1 MEAIN
6 TAWPL
11 LTDAGICRF
20 LIESESFY
28 PHDAVE
34 LSVAQQRDLYNT
46 MCAHF
51 RKPRPA
57 SVHVTDVAV
66 HATDVSIPVR
76 IYVPVSSAPLPAVLY
91 LHGGGFVVGD
101 LESHDDICAEIADR
115 ANTAVIAVAY
125 RLAPEYPFPAA
136 FNDCREVLLALPM
149 LAQEYRFDAEQLV
162 IGGDSAGGS
171 LAAGLCLDARDRG
184 GPSVAGQVLVYPGLG
199 GNTNSG
205 SYVTQSEAPG
215 LTARDIEY
223 YRELYVGVANHAHQ
237 QNKFANPLRETN
249 YHGLPPAYLVAAQHD
264 PLCDDCAEYARQLK
278 QVGVAVQL
286 REEPLLIHSFL
297 RARYM
302 SDPAGKSF
310 DAIVAAIASLAHN
323 GVLP

>member
-1 MEAIN
+1 MEAFK
-6 TAWPL
+6 TTWPL
-11 LTDAGICRF
+11 LTDAGIREF

-34 LSVAQQRDLYNT
+34 LSIVQQRELYNT

-51 RKPRPA
+51 HKPRPA
-57 SVHVTDVAV
+57 TVHVTDVAV
-66 HATDVSIPVR
+66 RATDVAIPVR
-76 IYVPVSSAPLPAVLY
+76 IYIPESPAPLPAVLY

-101 LESHDDICAEIADR
+101 LESHDDICAEIAER
-115 ANTAVIAVAY
+115 ANVAVIAVAY
-125 RLAPEYPFPAA
+125 RLAPEHPFPAA

-162 IGGDSAGGS
+162 VGGDSAGGN

-184 GPSVAGQVLVYPGLG
+184 GLRIAGQVLVYPGLG
-199 GNTNSG
+199 GNINSG
-205 SYVTQSEAPG
+205 SYIIQSNAPG

-223 YRELYVGVANHAHQ
+223 YRELYIGVANQSHH

-249 YHGLPPAYLVAAQHD
+249 YHGLPSAYLVAAQHD
-264 PLCDDCAEYARQLK
+264 PLCDDCAEYAGQLK
-278 QVGVAVQL
+278 KAGVAVQL

-297 RARYM
+297 RARHM
-302 SDPAGKSF
+302 SAPAGKSF
-310 DAIVAAIASLAHN
+310 DAIVAAITSLAHN